1 MLRVLGR
8 AGAPCG
14 AALARRCG
22 APSARAM
29 HDDFKRQTREY
40 SEDGDVHAQIEKDI
54 ASHKAHAAPDPSSCG
69 QAARSSSHLS
79 LARTARRR

>member
-8 AGAPCG
+8 AGAPCS
-14 AALARRCG
+14 AALARRFG

-54 ASHKAHAAPDPSSCG
+54 ASHKVHAAPSRRG
-69 QAARSSSHLS
+69 QAARSSSHFS
-79 LARTARRR
+79 LAQTARRR